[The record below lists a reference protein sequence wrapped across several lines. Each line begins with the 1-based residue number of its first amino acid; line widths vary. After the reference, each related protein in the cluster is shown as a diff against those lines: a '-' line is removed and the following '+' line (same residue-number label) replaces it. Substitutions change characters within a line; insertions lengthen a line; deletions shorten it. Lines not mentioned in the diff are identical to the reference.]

1 MKRAMPIKSLRPGP
15 ARPSAPSPNVRT
27 ATLGLHAGAKTRMS
41 KLGMTTLACT
51 MLLAGCDTLDHFQKP
66 PNFSSP
72 GTMGQIPPTSP
83 DAQTI
88 AAADVPPLPPASQG
102 SLWRPGSKTF
112 FRDPRARS
120 LGDLLTVSVNLQ
132 DQAEFANQT
141 TLSRTTANA
150 LTIPNTTTMGAALSR
165 IFPLLNTTSPVINTT
180 GNDSTAGQGDIKRSE
195 NLVVNVA
202 ATVVQVLPNKNLE
215 IAGSQEIRLN
225 NELRQLQIRGIVR
238 PEDILSNNTISSNQI
253 AEARI
258 AYGGRGISSDLQRPT
273 WGQDV
278 LNRISPF

>member
-1 MKRAMPIKSLRPGP
+1 VTRI
-15 ARPSAPSPNVRT
+15 APLVVGC
-27 ATLGLHAGAKTRMS
+27 AI
-41 KLGMTTLACT
+41 
-51 MLLAGCDTLDHFQKP
+51 LLAGCDTWDHFQKP
-66 PNFSSP
+66 PTISSP
-72 GTMGQIPPTSP
+72 GTGGPIPATAS

-88 AAADVPPLPPASQG
+88 AAADVPPLPPTMQG

-120 LGDLLTVSVNLQ
+120 TGDLLTVTVNLQ
-132 DQAEFANQT
+132 EQAEFANQT
-141 TLSRTTANA
+141 TLSRATANA
-150 LTIPNTTTMGAALSR
+150 LTIPSTTTMGAALGR
-165 IFPLLNTTSPVINTT
+165 IFPMLNTTSPVVNTS

-195 NLVVNVA
+195 NLVLNVA

-238 PEDILSNNTISSNQI
+238 PEDIHSDNTITSDKI

-273 WGQDV
+273 WGQDL
-278 LNRISPF
+278 LNRLSPF